1 MEKKTK
7 VLQLAYGLILVIA
20 VLIAV
25 LSEMDI
31 LPVDYIGNEPKILY
45 WMNLYA
51 IFVAFGGMF
60 VCLRMFVFKRVMAAI
75 MNVDEQKAF
84 AVYFKHTVIRLFIIM
99 LALWSNTLLY
109 FATSYSSTP
118 QYCVLVTLVSCV
130 FCWPSMSA
138 FSGLRKANEE
148 PADRK

>member
-7 VLQLAYGLILVIA
+7 SLQLTYSLILVIA
-20 VLIAV
+20 VVFAI
-25 LSEMDI
+25 LSEMEV

-60 VCLRMFVFKRVMAAI
+60 VCLRMFVFKRVKTAL
-75 MNVDEQKAF
+75 VDNDENKAF
-84 AVYFKHTVIRLFIIM
+84 AVYYKYTVLRLFVIM

-138 FSGLRKANEE
+138 FNALRKTDEE
-148 PADRK
+148 QADKK